1 MWSANNNKKAP
12 QLTKKDQPPVLW
24 NTHSTAEWGY
34 LVLTKHRAT
43 SQQLE
48 NLGAYHTW
56 ICGEVLVFIQLK
68 VESCI
73 ALIPLWNIKA
83 FSVFA
88 GGCQDAGGEVH
99 LPSLSDHLV
108 LLLALRYQSV
118 IVAIGRGGAGIA
130 EELYDAVWKNYSIY
144 FKLAAVLNRA
154 GREVPRA
161 LLQSSSGSVARK
173 PAEGEQNKPFCF
185 VWLSLPI
192 QPCRHFPPLMFGSTR
207 VSFPTSQLQVLFQ
220 GRELVTILC
229 NGVPLLL

>member
-1 MWSANNNKKAP
+1 MRWTSGFYSAHGG
-12 QLTKKDQPPVLW
+12 VLHCF
-24 NTHSTAEWGY
+24 NTPLKHKGLLSICWWLPGCWWGG
-34 LVLTKHRAT
+34 
-43 SQQLE
+43 SP
-48 NLGAYHTW
+48 
-56 ICGEVLVFIQLK
+56 
-68 VESCI
+68 
-73 ALIPLWNIKA
+73 AL
-83 FSVFA
+83 
-88 GGCQDAGGEVH
+88 
-99 LPSLSDHLV
+99 LSDHLV
-108 LLLALRYQSV
+108 LLLAPRHQSV

-130 EELYDAVWKNYSIY
+130 EGLYDTVWKNYSIY

-192 QPCRHFPPLMFGSTR
+192 QPCKHFSPLMFGSTR
-207 VSFPTSQLQVLFQ
+207 VSFPTSQLQVLFL